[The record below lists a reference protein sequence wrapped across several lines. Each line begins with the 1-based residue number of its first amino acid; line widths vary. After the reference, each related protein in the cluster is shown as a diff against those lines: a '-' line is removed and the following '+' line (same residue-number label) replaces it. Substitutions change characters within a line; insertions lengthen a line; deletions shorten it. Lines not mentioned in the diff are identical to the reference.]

1 MDRLTVISGA
11 LFVAADVFA
20 IISLAMP
27 DWIVTDV
34 GGEAPPLLLLIPN
47 PYNYIP
53 YITFQVTQNL
63 VLCGLA

>member
-34 GGEAPPLLLLIPN
+34 GGKLYAYNDFLWINAMLLTH
-47 PYNYIP
+47 NYR
-53 YITFQVTQNL
+53 L
-63 VLCGLA
+63 HAC